1 MKGKYGVNRL
11 DAFKY
16 EAKQFLD
23 GNKKYILIMVAV
35 FVLALVIGIVIG
47 STSGIKRFNEDE
59 LIFGSWRFFART
71 LLMLLPVYV
80 FVVFSAVNFLFIVLS
95 YAMLAVWGIFFGR
108 AMCILVACLGF
119 SGVLNLVLIYLPICF
134 FSLIFVMI
142 SLAYSVSQFPVTGC
156 KAWQQLKP
164 VLATVG
170 IMAAI
175 NLVLNLIIIFICG
188 LIIDVIVV

>member
-1 MKGKYGVNRL
+1 
-11 DAFKY
+11 
-16 EAKQFLD
+16 
-23 GNKKYILIMVAV
+23 MVAV

-47 STSGIKRFNEDE
+47 STTGIKRFNEDE

-164 VLATVG
+164 VLAAVG

>member
-80 FVVFSAVNFLFIVLS
+80 FVVFSAVNFF
-95 YAMLAVWGIFFGR
+95 
-108 AMCILVACLGF
+108 
-119 SGVLNLVLIYLPICF
+119 
-134 FSLIFVMI
+134 
-142 SLAYSVSQFPVTGC
+142 
-156 KAWQQLKP
+156 
-164 VLATVG
+164 
-170 IMAAI
+170 
-175 NLVLNLIIIFICG
+175 
-188 LIIDVIVV
+188 